1 MNTKTCIAILSS
13 IALSVSP
20 ASAKDHTKEVA
31 KAGGAATAGA
41 VVGGVTF
48 AYTGS
53 IGVALGGTA
62 VSIGAAP
69 IIAAG
74 AVLGIAGYGI
84 YRIFK

>member
-1 MNTKTCIAILSS
+1 MNTKTFITILSCV
-13 IALSVSP
+13 ALLSSP
-20 ASAKDHTKEVA
+20 ASAKDYTKEVA

-41 VVGGVTF
+41 VVGGATF

-53 IGVALGGTA
+53 IGVAVGGTA
-62 VSIGAAP
+62 ISIGAAP
-69 IIAAG
+69 IVAVG